1 MEQIVDTQFF
11 DKTYGVVRPSLMVS
25 YEREYFEL
33 LNMRL
38 TFDSNVSYRHLR
50 SNLAKTFMDPECV
63 MEVKVPMSC
72 TDDYIESLINYPT
85 SRFSKYSRGLL
96 FSDGM
101 L

>member
-1 MEQIVDTQFF
+1 
-11 DKTYGVVRPSLMVS
+11 
-25 YEREYFEL
+25 
-33 LNMRL
+33 
-38 TFDSNVSYRHLR
+38 
-50 SNLAKTFMDPECV
+50 

-72 TDDYIESLINYPT
+72 TDDYIEGLINHPT